1 MTNHKIYLTLLIPSI
16 FVLLS
21 TLLFRQIFITSSLMG
36 YIFFGVILWISA
48 YFAYVKA
55 DKLRKYK
62 RISDFKNRTL
72 DTVLKVSHLFMDMD
86 QNEDYYNFIL
96 QSAIDV
102 VEKASR
108 GSFLIHNPLSGRY
121 EFKTCVGYPLDQLQK
136 ISFTLEETFLYMN
149 AGGQYD
155 QPIIIKDIAA
165 YDSKSL
171 DPSTNLTLG
180 AAGGLDPKESLS
192 APIVIEGKIVGILN
206 IDSEVSGAFDEVDR
220 QLIHFF
226 STQIAIA
233 LKNKKL
239 VDETLNMSRYDSLTG
254 IYNRNYFEK
263 IFNAYRTYA
272 LENMESYAL
281 VMCDLNDLKIIND
294 RFGHSVGDLV
304 LMEFTKIVKE
314 SIRESDV
321 FARIGGDEFALLFR
335 NTDAQKAEEKMTVL
349 IGKVESAKLEHQ
361 RIEIPMSFSY
371 GTAISPDDSMVYDV
385 LVRIADVRMY
395 QYKDKNKKALMF

>member
-1 MTNHKIYLTLLIPSI
+1 MSNHKIYLALLIPGSYA
-16 FVLLS
+16 LLS
-21 TLLFRQIFITSSLMG
+21 TIVFRKIFITNTLMG
-36 YIFFGVILWISA
+36 YIFFGVVLWISA
-48 YFAYVKA
+48 YFTYVKA
-55 DKLRKYK
+55 DKLTKYK
-62 RISDFKNRTL
+62 RISDFKNHTL

-96 QSAIDV
+96 KSAIDV
-102 VEKASR
+102 VEKANR

-121 EFKTCVGYPLDQLQK
+121 EYKTCVGYPLDKLQN
-136 ISFTLEETFLYMN
+136 ISFALEETFLYMN
-149 AGGQYD
+149 AGGHYD

-165 YDSKSL
+165 FDSKSL
-171 DPSTNLTLG
+171 DPSTNLSLG
-180 AAGGLDPKESLS
+180 AAGGLEPKESLS

-281 VMCDLNDLKIIND
+281 VICDLNDLKIIND

-304 LMEFTKIVKE
+304 LTEFTKIVKE
-314 SIRESDV
+314 AIRESDV

-335 NTDAQKAEEKMTVL
+335 NTDARRAEEKMSIL
-349 IGKVESAKLEHQ
+349 IDKIESANLEHQ
-361 RIEIPMSFSY
+361 RIAIPMSFSY
-371 GTAISPDDSMVYDV
+371 GIATSPDDSMVYDV
-385 LVRIADVRMY
+385 LVRIADIRMY

>member
-1 MTNHKIYLTLLIPSI
+1 MSNHKMLMALLFPSL
-16 FVLLS
+16 FALFSVMV
-21 TLLFRQIFITSSLMG
+21 FRQIFIANTLIG
-36 YIFFGVILWISA
+36 YVFFGVIIWVSS
-48 YFAYVKA
+48 YFAYIKSE
-55 DKLRKYK
+55 KLRKYK
-62 RISDFKNRTL
+62 RISDFKNHTL
-72 DTVLKVSHLFMDMD
+72 DTVLKVSHIFMDMD
-86 QNEDYYNFIL
+86 QNEDYYHFIL
-96 QSAIDV
+96 KSAIDV

-136 ISFTLEETFLYMN
+136 ISFALEETFLYMN

-171 DPSTNLTLG
+171 DPSTNLSLG
-180 AAGGLDPKESLS
+180 AAGGLEPKESLS

-226 STQIAIA
+226 STQIAIT

-263 IFNAYRTYA
+263 IFNAYRTHS

-281 VMCDLNDLKIIND
+281 VMCDLNDLKVIND

-304 LMEFTKIVKE
+304 LMEFTRIVKD

-321 FARIGGDEFALLFR
+321 FSRVGGDEFALLFR
-335 NTDAQKAEEKMTVL
+335 NTDAQKAEEKMSALVEK
-349 IGKVESAKLEHQ
+349 IESARLEHQ
-361 RIEIPMSFSY
+361 RISIPMSFSY

-395 QYKDKNKKALMF
+395 QYKDRNKKALKF

>member
-1 MTNHKIYLTLLIPSI
+1 MSNHKIIIALLIPSI
-16 FVLLS
+16 LALLGAIV
-21 TLLFRQIFITSSLMG
+21 FRQIFIISAMMG
-36 YIFFGVILWISA
+36 YVFIGFTIWICVYLA
-48 YFAYVKA
+48 YIKA
-55 DKLRKYK
+55 EKLRKYK
-62 RISDFKNRTL
+62 RISDFKNHTL

-96 QSAIDV
+96 KSAIDV

-121 EFKTCVGYPLDQLQK
+121 EFKTCIGYPLDQLQK
-136 ISFTLEETFLYMN
+136 ISFALEETFPYLN

-165 YDSKSL
+165 YDSKLL
-171 DPSTNLTLG
+171 DPSSNISLG
-180 AAGGLDPKESLS
+180 AAGGFEPKESLS

-206 IDSEVSGAFDEVDR
+206 IDSDLSGAFDEVDR
-220 QLIHFF
+220 QLIQFF

-263 IFNAYRTYA
+263 IFNAYRTHS

-294 RFGHSVGDLV
+294 HFGHSVGDLV
-304 LMEFTKIVKE
+304 LMEFTKIIKE

-335 NTDAQKAEEKMTVL
+335 NTDAQKTEEKMSALVNK
-349 IGKVESAKLEHQ
+349 IESAELEHQ
-361 RIEIPMSFSY
+361 RISIPMSFSY